1 MSYWILVANSSFA
14 QIFEVAKR
22 GVELKE
28 VHRIDFPEGRE
39 RSGEILSDRA
49 GRTFQSMGDGT
60 RSALGTEINPHL
72 HEQQVFAHKIGE
84 YLQKAQ
90 AKHAFEKLAII
101 APPQF
106 LGLLR
111 NVLPE
116 RVTRSVIQEVHKE
129 VPNDLKEGTR
139 LEMIRNFL
147 DLEHPSYT
155 PRR

>member
-14 QIFEVAKR
+14 QIFEVKKL

-28 VHRIDFPEGRE
+28 VERFDFPEGRE
-39 RSGEILSDRA
+39 RSGEILTDRP
-49 GRTFQSMGDGT
+49 GRTFQRMGAE
-60 RSALGTEINPHL
+60 RSSLGTEVDPHM
-72 HEQQVFAHKIGE
+72 HEQQMFAHKIGQF
-84 YLQKAQ
+84 LHKAQ
-90 AKHAFEKLAII
+90 AKKSFIKLAII

-111 NVLPE
+111 NTFPE
-116 RVTRSVIQEVHKE
+116 TLLRCVDQEIHKE
-129 VPNDLKEGTR
+129 VPNDLNEGTR

-147 DLEHPSYT
+147 DLEHPTYT